1 MKRGA
6 DSPHS
11 LLSRLQ
17 RSGAIQVLGSAGTF
31 LQDACARIAGDKA
44 FAATED
50 ELSATLDLL
59 EDLDADPEM
68 SAAYTLHSLQQC
80 GIALPEADGKRLAA
94 GVRDL
99 IDGQQAAEKV
109 WSLYAARSGAGSA
122 EGLRRLLLAIIR
134 DLRVV
139 LILLARQLAR
149 MRAAVHAP
157 PEERRE
163 LAQLTA
169 DIHAPLANRLGIW
182 QLKWELEDLA
192 FRYSQPDTYR
202 RIARLIDERREDRER
217 FIAVAMGTLRRSLA
231 EAGIEADIAGRPKHI
246 YSIWKKMQRKD
257 GEFSTLYDIRAL
269 RVLVSDVAACYAALG
284 IVHSLWPPLP
294 SEFDDYIARP
304 KGNHY
309 QSLHTAVVGPEG
321 KTLEVQIRSHE
332 MHAHAERGVAAHW
345 RYKEE
350 TAGAVSSFTPPL
362 ASGAA
367 TPSAAAR
374 AGDAGRPPAAPGSSL
389 RGGADQGF
397 ERKVAWM
404 RQLLEAK
411 EDKDDDSALLA
422 GFKTDILEDRVYL
435 LTPQGQV
442 MDLPRAAT
450 VLDFAYHVHTDVGH
464 RCVGAKV
471 NGRIVPLNFQPASGD
486 RVEILTGKTIA
497 PRRDW
502 ISTHHAFLTTHRARE
517 KVRAWFKRADHDAN
531 VAAGRAILEKELK
544 RLALTHVE
552 LESLPPKFHLKSLE
566 ELTVALAIGDITAG
580 QVARVLQEEHAP
592 APAQPATVPRAPGRA
607 HASSDKGAVVIEG
620 VGNLLTT
627 LARCCQPLPGDAIVG
642 FITRGRGVSIHRA
655 DCASFARLRGR
666 DPSRAIEVEWGGA
679 RSQAYEVDLLVR
691 GYDRK
696 WLHKDVTNVIASTN
710 VHLLAVNTRID
721 QASGLATMNFAVRVA
736 DFEQLSMLLGR
747 LANVPNVIEARRQA

>member
-11 LLSRLQ
+11 LFSRLQ
-17 RSGAIQVLGSAGTF
+17 RSGAVEVVGSAGAF
-31 LQDACARIAGDKA
+31 LRDACVRVSGDTA
-44 FAATED
+44 LAAAAD
-50 ELSATLDLL
+50 ELAATLDLL
-59 EDLDADPEM
+59 EELDADAEM
-68 SAAYTLHSLQQC
+68 SGACALHALQQC
-80 GIALPEADGKRLAA
+80 GISLPEAEVSRLPP

-109 WSLYAARSGAGSA
+109 WSLYAARSSAGSA

-149 MRAAVHAP
+149 MRAAIHAP
-157 PEERRE
+157 PEQRRE

-192 FRYSQPDTYR
+192 FRYVQPDTYR
-202 RIARLIDERREDRER
+202 RIARLLDERRADRER
-217 FIAVAMGTLRRSLA
+217 FIAAAMGTLRRALA
-231 EAGIEADIAGRPKHI
+231 EVGIEADIAGRPKHI
-246 YSIWKKMQRKD
+246 YSIWKKMQRKG

-269 RVLVSDVAACYAALG
+269 RVLVADVAACYAALG

-304 KGNHY
+304 KGNQY

-350 TAGAVSSFTPPL
+350 TAPAVASLTPPS
-362 ASGAA
+362 ASQAVPA
-367 TPSAAAR
+367 SAAAR
-374 AGDAGRPPAAPGSSL
+374 ARDTGRPPVAARFS
-389 RGGADQGF
+389 RGLDQGF

-411 EDKDDDSALLA
+411 DDRDDDSALLA

-435 LTPQGQV
+435 LTPQGKV
-442 MDLPRAAT
+442 MDLPRGAT

-486 RVEILTGKTIA
+486 RVEILTGKNLA

-502 ISTHHAFLTTHRARE
+502 ISAHHAFLTTHRARE

-531 VAAGRAILEKELK
+531 VAAGRAILEKELR
-544 RLALTHVE
+544 RLALGHVE
-552 LESLPPKFHLKSLE
+552 LESLPSKFHLKTLE
-566 ELTVALAIGDITAG
+566 ELTVALAVGDISAG

-592 APAQPATVPRAPGRA
+592 APTQPAAAPRAPRR
-607 HASSDKGAVVIEG
+607 DKDAVVIEG

-655 DCASFARLRGR
+655 DCASFGRLRAR

-696 WLHKDVTNVIASTN
+696 WLHKDVTNVIASAN

-721 QASGLATMNFAVRVA
+721 AATGLATMNFAVRVA
-736 DFEQLSMLLGR
+736 DFEQLSTLLAR
-747 LANVPNVIEARRQA
+747 LAGVPNVIEARRLA